1 MADYAFRTIE
11 DRRKIQEM
19 WEEGRSP
26 REIAGAF
33 EKSLD
38 VVYTELSRGRDGTR
52 LPDQRL
58 RYSADLAQRKVQ
70 QSLERRGR
78 KAGKENRMKRKEIKW
93 RREGRRVMTGRQ
105 DGVIFRIW
113 TPYDAPEKGY
123 SVSSN
128 DTKGR
133 GRGIN
138 TADHKT
144 FPTWEA
150 AVEFCQQIMVGEV
163 DLETMRAE
171 FDAAEAEKE
180 RRAIR
185 RAVAEAKEFR
195 GHLERAGISYTTLL
209 HLVAL
214 QEGMGGLAHNILLG
228 YEHGEG
234 WPDGT

>member
-1 MADYAFRTIE
+1 
-11 DRRKIQEM
+11 
-19 WEEGRSP
+19 
-26 REIAGAF
+26 
-33 EKSLD
+33 
-38 VVYTELSRGRDGTR
+38 
-52 LPDQRL
+52 
-58 RYSADLAQRKVQ
+58 
-70 QSLERRGR
+70 
-78 KAGKENRMKRKEIKW
+78 MKRKEIKW
-93 RREGRRVMTGRQ
+93 RREGRGTMAGRQ
-105 DGVIFRIW
+105 DGIIFRIFHPW
-113 TPYDAPEKGY
+113 DAPERGHTVSCYDTRGTGREISTAGY
-123 SVSSN
+123 
-128 DTKGR
+128 R
-133 GRGIN
+133 E
-138 TADHKT
+138 
-144 FPTWEA
+144 FTWEE

>member
-1 MADYAFRTIE
+1 
-11 DRRKIQEM
+11 
-19 WEEGRSP
+19 
-26 REIAGAF
+26 
-33 EKSLD
+33 
-38 VVYTELSRGRDGTR
+38 
-52 LPDQRL
+52 
-58 RYSADLAQRKVQ
+58 
-70 QSLERRGR
+70 
-78 KAGKENRMKRKEIKW
+78 MKRKEIKW

-195 GHLERAGISYTTLL
+195 GTPGAGGNFV
-209 HLVAL
+209 HHPAAP
-214 QEGMGGLAHNILLG
+214 GGITGRNGRPGPQYPPGI
-228 YEHGEG
+228 
-234 WPDGT
+234 